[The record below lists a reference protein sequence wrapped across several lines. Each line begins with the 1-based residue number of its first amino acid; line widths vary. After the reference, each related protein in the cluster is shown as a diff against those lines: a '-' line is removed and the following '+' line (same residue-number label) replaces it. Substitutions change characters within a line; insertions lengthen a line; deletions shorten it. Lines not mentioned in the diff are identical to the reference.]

1 MWRIAIVAVALAC
14 AACELEPVPIT
25 ITSPPVVAGPA
36 PVEPPQEPPAQPD
49 CRPFSTPVM
58 VGGVLQQTNG
68 QVCHEPDGSWR
79 VVQQTPGLPIQEYH
93 LPPEGQQPPGA
104 VATPAASQ
112 TGCQDHTIPLTVG
125 GRAEQATLEACPQ
138 SDGSLQV
145 TQYTPGLPPQTYMMP
160 PPPPPGDEVYGS
172 GYPDYDESFDF
183 DPYWADAPWFFG
195 LGPTLVVVY
204 GFNHFH
210 HGYAYAGGARG
221 RGSSTYPVTGTSDE
235 SGSGF
240 QRSGGGGL
248 QRSGGKGAR
257 HPRTRPLVL
266 DDADAQRLQPAVE
279 LTGDPPLPQ
288 QLRRLTRIVGEEFG
302 EDRLRRRLRRRH
314 RRRECGEDQ
323 QCREAPGVE
332 PGIRPARSR
341 YIARSPP

>member
-1 MWRIAIVAVALAC
+1 MRRIAIVAMAVACSAC
-14 AACELEPVPIT
+14 GPEPVPIT
-25 ITSPPVVAGPA
+25 TISPPVEAGPA
-36 PVEPPQEPPAQPD
+36 SVEPPQEAPAQPD
-49 CRPFSTPVM
+49 CRPFSAPVM
-58 VGGVLQQTNG
+58 VGDVLQQTNG

-93 LPPEGQQPPGA
+93 LPPAGQQPPGA

-112 TGCQDHTIPLTVG
+112 TGCQDHTISLTVG

-138 SDGSLQV
+138 SDGSWRI
-145 TQYTPGLPPQTYMMP
+145 TQYTPGLPPQTYAMP
-160 PPPPPGDEVYGS
+160 PPPPPGDEFYAA

-221 RGSSTYPVTGTSDE
+221 RGSSTYPVTGASDE
-235 SGSGF
+235 SGSGS

-248 QRSGGKGAR
+248 QRSGGFGGGGSGGGSSGGGGWGGGSSGGGGWGGGGGGFGR
-257 HPRTRPLVL
+257 
-266 DDADAQRLQPAVE
+266 
-279 LTGDPPLPQ
+279 G
-288 QLRRLTRIVGEEFG
+288 RR
-302 EDRLRRRLRRRH
+302 
-314 RRRECGEDQ
+314 
-323 QCREAPGVE
+323 
-332 PGIRPARSR
+332 
-341 YIARSPP
+341 